1 MRTIEVGTLDGKPL
15 YVEVPS
21 LAEYMSQLAPRPANR

>member
-21 LAEYMSQLAPRPANR
+21 LAEWFKDREVVK

>member
-15 YVEVPS
+15 YVEVQS
-21 LAEYMSQLAPRPANR
+21 LAEWFKDREVVK